1 MKAMTPEPSEAQA
14 DSPEAQKPR
23 RECLTSRLKNDA
35 VEEDATED
43 EILTPEKRRELRRG
57 TLRYARLLPPGAER
71 NELRRVA
78 QSLAFFEDAP
88 TSNPVRE
95 ESSPARFLLR
105 TLS

>member
-1 MKAMTPEPSEAQA
+1 MKAKTPEASEAQV
-14 DSPEAQKPR
+14 DWPGAQKPR
-23 RECLTSRLKNDA
+23 RKCLTSRLKNDA
-35 VEEDATED
+35 AGEDKTED
-43 EILTPEKRRELRRG
+43 EILTPEKRRELRRD

-95 ESSPARFLLR
+95 ESSPARRLLR